1 MEVYGKSKPIGVSST
16 RGVEEMAAD
25 EKKSKV
31 SYRLG
36 EAVRNKVTG
45 QVMYVDIP
53 WHPEVTCV
61 YYDLETS
68 KLVKVD
74 VSPEDLEKEEELLF
88 KRV

>member
-1 MEVYGKSKPIGVSST
+1 M
-16 RGVEEMAAD
+16 
-25 EKKSKV
+25 
-31 SYRLG
+31 G

-45 QVMYVDIP
+45 QLMYVDIP

-68 KLVKVD
+68 VLVKVD
-74 VSPEDLEKEEELLF
+74 VPPEDLEKEEELLF